1 VVVPVGSPLLVTGA
15 AFRDRHSV
23 TRVMSPDLV
32 RHIVVNRAGVRFLFR
47 YAEFRQHFEDLV
59 RWNFELPGQLV
70 YADFLHRI

>member
-1 VVVPVGSPLLVTGA
+1 
-15 AFRDRHSV
+15 
-23 TRVMSPDLV
+23 MSPDLV
-32 RHIVVNRAGVRFLFR
+32 RHIVVNRAGVRFLLR